1 MMRSKRLPLYVAGG
15 AGLSALVVVLGLTA
29 THAGS
34 TATAVSTSPA
44 STVVATRDTA
54 LGQIL
59 VDGQGRTLYLFAKDT
74 GTASTCDDSCASYW
88 PPVPVSGV
96 PHAAPAAAAKLGA
109 ITRPGG
115 SQQLT
120 YAGHPLY
127 YFVKDRK
134 PGQTTGQALDQFGA
148 KWYALDAAGTA
159 VVTAPASDSDG
170 TVDGYGY

>member
-1 MMRSKRLPLYVAGG
+1 MMRSKRLPLYIAGG
-15 AGLSALVVVLGLTA
+15 AGLSALVVGLGLTA

-74 GTASTCDDSCASYW
+74 GTASTCDGSCASYW

-96 PHAAPAAAAKLGA
+96 PHAAAAAAAKLGA

-115 SQQLT
+115 TQQLT

-134 PGQTTGQALDQFGA
+134 AGQTTGQALDQFGA

-170 TVDGYGY
+170 TVGGYGY